1 VAFVEATFQELTGK
15 TDGGWGFMLFILILC
30 SMRHFFIGSSFS
42 ITKVDLVFSIYV
54 ILGIQYGSSF
64 DSTPVVGC
72 T

>member
-1 VAFVEATFQELTGK
+1 
-15 TDGGWGFMLFILILC
+15 MLFILFLY

-42 ITKVDLVFSIYV
+42 ITKVDLVFSIY
-54 ILGIQYGSSF
+54 IRIQYGSSF